1 MIEALWVGVGAFLGA
16 IARWGL
22 THISSLGFLP
32 LGTLLANWIG
42 SFCIG
47 LVLGYA
53 SWRGIAPQVRLFV
66 VTGFLGGLTTLSTF
80 SWESIV
86 IWQRRGLLSWGMHFL
101 LHTLGSIA
109 MTVCAMIAIHHY
121 LVQSSS

>member
-1 MIEALWVGVGAFLGA
+1 MIEALWVGAGAFLGA

-22 THISSLGFLP
+22 THLTSWGFLP
-32 LGTLLANWIG
+32 MGTLLANWVG

-53 SWRGIAPQVRLFV
+53 SWRGIAPQLRLFV

-86 IWQRRGLLSWGMHFL
+86 IWQRRGLSAWCTHFF
-101 LHTLGSIA
+101 LHTLGSIILTMA
-109 MTVCAMIAIHHY
+109 GMILVHHY